1 MFSKTN
7 KRISL
12 NPLDNRQY
20 DNDTT
25 PIMTDF
31 APPTPTTPTTPVPA
45 YGGGG
50 NGRGRGPG
58 GGGGGGGRTLRS
70 APIHLPSSQAN
81 NHSAPPT
88 PRSPAHPRQQPSQ
101 QQYGDGGGAR
111 RHNTYHQGHHQ
122 NSQQH
127 QLPRS
132 TRSLHH
138 HHQQQQ
144 HHHQKPPPSPMY
156 PPSPSAPSF
165 RSQEL
170 HAGYQS
176 TPQMYSPTS
185 PSFHNQYPPSPG
197 SPLPPYVERPPMAV
211 VNSPPQYTSR
221 EMSYGR
227 TGGASRS
234 ASDPEL
240 AMYENAAYYT
250 NRNRKQ
256 QEQKE
261 LQRRRQQQQESS
273 NDGECCGCF
282 KSTAEFCPC
291 LCFCCMFGGV
301 AAA

>member
-1 MFSKTN
+1 M
-7 KRISL
+7 
-12 NPLDNRQY
+12 
-20 DNDTT
+20 
-25 PIMTDF
+25 
-31 APPTPTTPTTPVPA
+31 
-45 YGGGG
+45 
-50 NGRGRGPG
+50 
-58 GGGGGGGRTLRS
+58 RS

-81 NHSAPPT
+81 NHNAPPT
-88 PRSPAHPRQQPSQ
+88 PRSPAYPRQQPSQ
-101 QQYGDGGGAR
+101 QQYGGGGGGGGAR

-132 TRSLHH
+132 ARSLH
-138 HHQQQQ
+138 

-197 SPLPPYVERPPMAV
+197 SPLPPYVERPPMAA

-227 TGGASRS
+227 TGGTSRS

-240 AMYENAAYYT
+240 AMYENAGYYT

-273 NDGECCGCF
+273 SDGECCGCF
-282 KSTAEFCPC
+282 KSAAEFCPC

-301 AAA
+301 AVA